1 MWEKTDRAAV
11 EATLG
16 RGVQWV
22 ADEDE
27 SDVTFLMDK
36 SINEGL
42 TAEEQI
48 ELECLEALYE
58 SGR

>member
-1 MWEKTDRAAV
+1 MAMGKIDIASI

-16 RGVQWV
+16 FTHWV
-22 ADEDE
+22 YGEDDL
-27 SDVTFLMDK
+27 DVTFLMDK

-42 TAEEQI
+42 DVAEQTRLDALI
-48 ELECLEALYE
+48 ALYE